1 MPFTDNFDA
10 SCTEPSVLPARLP
23 QLLINGS
30 QGIAVGIAT
39 KIPPHNL
46 REVATAFTAYV
57 SNPSISDEDLLTI
70 VPGPDFPTGAL
81 LLPGPGIAGA
91 YATGKG
97 GMMVR
102 SKVHVESSGAH
113 GTRST
118 LVVTELP
125 YQVPKAAV
133 IEEIAALVEKGTL
146 GGISDIQDESDRDGM
161 RIAIEV
167 KRGSDPDVV
176 LNNLFKHSRL
186 QTRFSA
192 NMVAL
197 VEGGPEVMTLRRM
210 LQTFSKFRFQV
221 CKAQGVQH
229 GEDGCS
235 GNGLSIGHTRLLRAS
250 SSDLSSGLCIWV
262 YVTAIGNASRAI
274 RAGCM
279 HLQSDLRTS
288 SVAADS
294 PTYRRGTSL
303 QWDVVRRR
311 LCRREPRR
319 HWHSSRRACTSW
331 RALH

>member
-1 MPFTDNFDA
+1 MRELDPGIVEFTENFDA

-46 REVATAFTAYV
+46 REVAAAFIAYV
-57 SNPSISDEDLLTI
+57 SDPSISDEALLRY

-81 LLPGPGIAGA
+81 LLPGPGIEAA
-91 YATGKG
+91 YSTGRG
-97 GMMVR
+97 GMTMR

-125 YQVPKAAV
+125 YQVSKAGV

-146 GGISDIQDESDRDGM
+146 TGVSDIQDESDRDGM
-161 RIAIEV
+161 RVAIEV
-167 KRGSDPDVV
+167 KRGSDPHVV

-197 VEGGPEVMTLRRM
+197 VGGVPEVMTLRRL
-210 LQTFSKFRFQV
+210 LQTFCEFRFKV
-221 CKAQGVQH
+221 
-229 GEDGCS
+229 
-235 GNGLSIGHTRLLRAS
+235 
-250 SSDLSSGLCIWV
+250 
-262 YVTAIGNASRAI
+262 
-274 RAGCM
+274 
-279 HLQSDLRTS
+279 
-288 SVAADS
+288 
-294 PTYRRGTSL
+294 
-303 QWDVVRRR
+303 
-311 LCRREPRR
+311 
-319 HWHSSRRACTSW
+319 
-331 RALH
+331 